1 MEYYYDSSND
11 IYVIKLD
18 EKANQKEYLRILKQ
32 ILQDEKRGD
41 LRVYY
46 STFTDG
52 YEYVIIDFNNRKLSN
67 EEIFTFLQEKRR
79 GK

>member
-18 EKANQKEYLRILKQ
+18 ERANQKEYLHILKQ

-52 YEYVIIDFNNRKLSN
+52 YEYVIIDFIINSV
-67 EEIFTFLQEKRR
+67 
-79 GK
+79 

>member
-18 EKANQKEYLRILKQ
+18 ERANQKEYLHILKQ

>member
-18 EKANQKEYLRILKQ
+18 ERANQKEYLHILKQ

-52 YEYVIIDFNNRKLSN
+52 YEYVIIDFNNRKLSK

>member
-18 EKANQKEYLRILKQ
+18 EKANQKEYLHILKQ

-52 YEYVIIDFNNRKLSN
+52 YEYVIIDFNDRKLSN

>member
-18 EKANQKEYLRILKQ
+18 ERANQKEYLHILKK

-67 EEIFTFLQEKRR
+67 EEIFTFLREKRR